1 MKNIKNFI
9 LAAAVLLAG
18 TSNAQKW
25 SEGKD
30 LSYLK
35 GEKELILKFTYDNMT
50 AGKKKSESEYIKE
63 KSEEYNKKE
72 AGKGDSWAKAWQ
84 ENKAAIYEPKFE
96 ELFNKASGENLSADR
111 KKSNTK
117 YTVIIHTLRM
127 EPGWNIGISKMPA
140 SCDFEIMIVET
151 ANPSVIKSKGM
162 MYNVPGS
169 QFSGYDFDVSSRI
182 KECYAK
188 CGKDLGKKLGKACKS
203 K

>member
-9 LAAAVLLAG
+9 LAVAVLLAG
-18 TSNAQKW
+18 TANAQKW

-35 GEKELILKFTYDNMT
+35 GQKEVLLKFTYDNMM
-50 AGKKKSESEYIKE
+50 AGKKKAEADYIKD
-63 KSEEYNKKE
+63 KAEEYNKKE
-72 AGKGDSWAKAWQ
+72 AGKGDAWAKSWQ
-84 ENKAAIYEPKFE
+84 ENKAAVYEPKFE
-96 ELFNKASGENLSADR
+96 ELFNKTSGENLSADR
-111 KKSNTK
+111 TKSSAK

-140 SCDFEIMIVET
+140 SCDFEIIIVET

-162 MYNVPGS
+162 MYNIPGS
-169 QFSGYDFDVSSRI
+169 QFSGYDFDVSSRL

-203 K
+203 